1 MANFCNKCGAPVSGI
16 FCVKCGAD
24 TRLAPSPAP
33 HPAAPVSA
41 APPAAVA
48 SPTPPGARFCNKCGA
63 PSSGT
68 MFCNKCGADMRQAAA
83 PASPA
88 AVRAAQTP
96 PLAAVPSQSAPSPQT
111 PAKGSPL
118 VKILVAFVVFVVV
131 IGALAAGGV
140 YYVVYRVKQ
149 KVHEVAREVPGLGSS
164 SDSGSSSGDNSVM
177 GSISKMVSGNSG
189 GSSDSGSN
197 GGISGDPCRLLSKE
211 EVGRAIGVGIVATET
226 SDAGCS
232 YLAQGDSADMTSKH
246 MAAMM
251 GAKGADAKTQQTIQT
266 LTGGMAK
273 MIQSE
278 GHDTGMDHNGNVPV
292 FLFSVDNHSADTQMQ
307 LNRKVLGGLGPGAQD
322 IPGIGDQA
330 FDEAG
335 AMMMVRKGDKLIRI
349 MYSTCPCSVEAIKPL
364 AKKLADRL

>member
-1 MANFCNKCGAPVSGI
+1 MRRPFERDDVLQPVRSGHAA
-16 FCVKCGAD
+16 GG
-24 TRLAPSPAP
+24 SPALATRGGS
-33 HPAAPVSA
+33 AAA
-41 APPAAVA
+41 APP
-48 SPTPPGARFCNKCGA
+48 PPF
-63 PSSGT
+63 
-68 MFCNKCGADMRQAAA
+68 
-83 PASPA
+83 
-88 AVRAAQTP
+88 
-96 PLAAVPSQSAPSPQT
+96 AAVPSQQPPAACKR

-118 VKILVAFVVFVVV
+118 VKVLVAFVVFVVV

-226 SDAGCS
+226 SGAGCN

-292 FLFSVDNHSADTQMQ
+292 FMFSVDNNSADTQMQ

-322 IPGIGDQA
+322 ISGIGDQA